1 MSVEIDVAE
10 SLAHALEL
18 LGGGDPEVRPVAG
31 ATDVIL
37 RLGAGR
43 LKARRLVSIAG
54 LPELGHITPSPNEI
68 RFGAGAWLSD
78 LMAHPEFAREY
89 PGAMES
95 LRQFASPQI
104 RNRATVGGNIG
115 NASPAAD
122 MVPPLVALGAT
133 VTLSSKGGTRALPL
147 EDVFLGFGRTVLRPD
162 ELVAEVAVP
171 RRADCFQA
179 FAKFGSRGAN
189 VIAVV
194 NMAMCL
200 KLDGAKVTEAR
211 VAYGSVAPRT
221 LRAKG
226 VEAFLTGKTLSEKLA
241 EEAEAVVRSEISP
254 IDDVRGSKRYKER
267 LAVNATQD
275 ALLKALSQVR
285 A

>member
-18 LGGGDPEVRPVAG
+18 LGGSDPEVRPVAG

-54 LPELGHITPSPNEI
+54 LPELGHITPSPHEI

-147 EDVFLGFGRTVLRPD
+147 EDVFLGFGRTVLRPN
-162 ELVAEVAVP
+162 ELVTEVSVP

-194 NMAMCL
+194 NMAMRL